1 VSTTGATGR
10 GKLAGLNDP
19 GATLEKAIWEEP
31 PRGSAADFSLLRLPG
46 LEQIRT
52 FVDGRSPE
60 APIAR
65 LTGRRAIEAD
75 YGRVVYSLPVSDW
88 LVGPKGTLHPGMIA
102 FLADAPLLAAVQST
116 LPPGM
121 ICTTAEVSTTF
132 LGPVSRGDELRA
144 EARMIHADG
153 ATGLS
158 EATITRSDGRLVG
171 HATSRVFVFPPVEL
185 DDAGPVPT
193 AEEEP
198 EYDEPDPYLRP
209 VAGGTLTS
217 LGLSEL
223 SGLELLQLQIAGT
236 LPRPPVDLLTGMRIV
251 AAEDGKTEFALRT
264 HGWCTNETGTLFGGM
279 IALLATSSGSAAV
292 QTIAPAGTA
301 FKALD
306 MKLNVIRP
314 VTPDGTDL
322 TALSVV
328 IHRGRQLAIAVTEV
342 IDSHGKRV
350 AVATGTTMI
359 GPAAEAEQ
367 DPAGVPY
374 ESA

>member
-1 VSTTGATGR
+1 
-10 GKLAGLNDP
+10 LEDP
-19 GATLEKAIWEEP
+19 GVAGDKAVWEEP
-31 PRGSAADFSLLRLPG
+31 PRGHAADFSLLRLSG

-52 FVDGRSPE
+52 FVDGRSPVP
-60 APIAR
+60 PIAR
-65 LTGRRAIEAD
+65 LTGRRAVEAD
-75 YGRVVYSLPVSDW
+75 HGRVVYSLPVSDW

-144 EARMIHADG
+144 EAKMIHADG
-153 ATGLS
+153 TTGLS
-158 EATITRSDGRLVG
+158 EATIARNDGRLVG
-171 HATSRVFVFPPVEL
+171 HATSRVFVFPPVDL
-185 DDAGPVPT
+185 DDTGPVPT
-193 AEEEP
+193 PVEEP
-198 EYDEPDPYLRP
+198 EYEQPDPYLRP
-209 VAGGTLTS
+209 VAGGTLTN
-217 LGLSEL
+217 LGLTEL
-223 SGLELLQLQIAGT
+223 SGLELLQLQLAGT
-236 LPRPPVDLLTGMRIV
+236 LARPPIDLLTGIRIL

-279 IALLATSSGSAAV
+279 IALLAASAGSAAV

-306 MKLNVIRP
+306 MKLNLIRP

-322 TALSVV
+322 KALAVV

-342 IDSHGKRV
+342 IDSRGKRV

-359 GPAAEAEQ
+359 GRAAEADQ